1 MTARRPLSGIGRCA
15 TPAIGFVTIRRTAAM
30 WGDGPDPSP
39 STPGGERPRGR
50 RPPRGR
56 CDVPVAPCRQ
66 LHRYYSRMDGE
77 LVATFE
83 QNGRTMV
90 YTRSGTDTGTAFVLV
105 HGIGMGHR
113 VFRDLA
119 DELGR
124 SGPVYA
130 VDLPGFGDSP
140 EPGSA
145 LDMPASGDFLAAFVA
160 SLPVRDPVLVGHS
173 MGTQI
178 VVETLVRHPELAS
191 RAVLIAPTV
200 NPAERTARQQALRML
215 QDMADESPKVLA
227 LGTVQ
232 YVKAGPRWFLRKL
245 RQMLDHHV
253 EDVLPLLRAR
263 TLVLRGEDDLVC
275 PRDWVR
281 RVTELIPDAQ
291 MREIP
296 ARGHEAMI
304 RSPQPVASMI
314 IEHATDVDPG
324 RAG

>member
-1 MTARRPLSGIGRCA
+1 MG
-15 TPAIGFVTIRRTAAM
+15 
-30 WGDGPDPSP
+30 
-39 STPGGERPRGR
+39 
-50 RPPRGR
+50 
-56 CDVPVAPCRQ
+56 
-66 LHRYYSRMDGE
+66 GE
-77 LVATFE
+77 LVARFE
-83 QNGRTMV
+83 QDGRTMV
-90 YTRSGTDTGTAFVLV
+90 YTRSGADVGDTFVLV

-119 DELGR
+119 EELG
-124 SGPVYA
+124 SAGTVYA

-160 SLPVRDPVLVGHS
+160 SLPMRDPVLVGHS
-173 MGTQI
+173 MGTQV
-178 VVETLVRHPELAS
+178 VVEALVRHPALAS

-200 NPAERTARQQALRML
+200 NPAERTARQQALRMM
-215 QDMADESPKVLA
+215 QDLADESPKVLA
-227 LGTVQ
+227 LGTAQ

-245 RQMLDHHV
+245 HQMLDHRV

-263 TLVLRGEDDLVC
+263 TLVLRGEEDLVC

-296 ARGHEAMI
+296 DRGHEAMI

-314 IEHATDVDPG
+314 IAHASGAPPEHD
-324 RAG
+324 